1 MGGPRPNDRAYQRIG
16 VTAIAATG
24 LIFIWR
30 SLADLPLGTIDNP
43 GPGAMPLVLAALL
56 VVFALWSLKE
66 QTSSLFDPGET
77 DASEEAAAEPGGLR
91 HAILVLAAV
100 VVAALAV
107 GPLGY
112 RLTML
117 ALLLF
122 FLGAVERK
130 PVITVLLVSFGLSFG
145 SYALFDQLLNVKL
158 PTGPFGI

>member
-1 MGGPRPNDRAYQRIG
+1 MGGPRPSDRSYQRLG
-16 VTAIAATG
+16 VAAIVATG
-24 LIFIWR
+24 LIFVWR

-43 GPGAMPLVLAALL
+43 GPGAMPLTLAALL
-56 VVFALWSLKE
+56 VVFAVWSLKE
-66 QTSSLFDPGET
+66 QTSSLFDASAT
-77 DASEEAAAEPGGLR
+77 DVSEEAPDEPGGLR

-100 VVAALAV
+100 VVAALAI

-122 FLGAVERK
+122 FLGLIERK

-145 SYALFDQLLNVKL
+145 SYALLDQLLKVKL